1 MWKHLEPTAPYS
13 RLNWADP
20 AASPRFDPRLDWA
33 ELVNLAGR
41 DVGPDDP
48 VPVALEIQGGGP
60 LLEQLHKDGLLI
72 VPLLYRRAGT
82 ALCHATAFAR
92 VADLHKLP
100 PSVLRVEMGW
110 VIRTARPHTGSG
122 EAWFSG
128 AVRQLQQ
135 QEHAAARALRTSA
148 APRHVIA
155 VIDDGCAFANTQ
167 FRGADGTRSR
177 VMRLW
182 DQGRTAAS
190 DTPDGARALA
200 AGWKV
205 PDGMG
210 YGMELDADA
219 IATLMDKATG
229 PDGRLQERACYQ
241 RADIAMPAPE
251 SGGYLHGTH
260 VMDLAAGRI
269 DPMARDAEPDAAAAA
284 ELIFVQ
290 LPRVCF
296 ADRSGSWLATQVL
309 DALRYVMDHTDPQ
322 DRVVVNLSLGAQAG
336 PHDGSSLLEAAI
348 DDLIERERKT
358 NLAVVV
364 AAGNSY
370 DQKGHAR
377 VAVAPSHSGRF
388 IWTVAPGDATDS
400 FLELWWPADADAA
413 DKVSVEVQSPKARA
427 SSGPIAAGGRCAFT
441 ASDQHGPSALVSHL
455 HRTIA
460 GKDRAHCQLALAPT
474 RQAAGYPGHAPAGDW
489 VVTLH
494 NHGTAPITV
503 DAWIERDGV
512 NEADWNEN
520 SGVWIGKQSTFKKA
534 QVTKCTLASLA
545 CGRHTVVVGAAV
557 RGQAPPEA
565 SPFSSAGPAL
575 GKSAR
580 SGPDISAPGSEARG
594 GRGIRAA
601 SGFSGQE
608 TARSGTSMA
617 APIAA
622 RRLLNA
628 MAASALPLTS
638 QAALAQVTGGA
649 GGMKGK
655 PPDLARLGATTIAL

>member
-1 MWKHLEPTAPYS
+1 MWNQLDPAGPHSGLD
-13 RLNWADP
+13 WAD
-20 AASPRFDPRLDWA
+20 AAVSARFDARLDWA
-33 ELVNLAGR
+33 ELIGLAGR
-41 DVGPDDP
+41 DVGSGDP
-48 VPVALEIQGGGP
+48 VPVALEIDGGGP
-60 LLEQLHKDGLLI
+60 LLEQLHEDGLLV
-72 VPLLYRRAGT
+72 VPPLYRNADA
-82 ALCHATAFAR
+82 ALRYATAFAR

-100 PSVLRVEMGW
+100 ATVLRVEMGW
-110 VIRTARPHTGSG
+110 VIRTARPHTGPG
-122 EAWFSG
+122 KPWFSG

-135 QEHAAARALRTSA
+135 QEHCASARASRAGA
-148 APRHVIA
+148 APRYVIA

-167 FRGADGTRSR
+167 FRGANGSRSR
-177 VMRLW
+177 VVALW
-182 DQGRTAAS
+182 DQGRTAAG
-190 DTPDGARALA
+190 DTPAGVRALA
-200 AGWKV
+200 AGWRV
-205 PDGMG
+205 PEGMG
-210 YGMELDADA
+210 YGMELDAGA
-219 IATLMDKATG
+219 IATLIDKATG

-241 RADIAMPAPE
+241 RAHVAMPTPE

-260 VMDLAAGRI
+260 VMDLAAGHI
-269 DPMARDAEPDAAAAA
+269 DPMARAAEPDAAAAA

-290 LPRVCF
+290 LPQVCF

-309 DALRYVMDHTDPQ
+309 DALRYVMDHTEPR

-348 DDLIERERKT
+348 DDLIARERKT

-377 VAVAPSHSGRF
+377 VTVAPGHSGRF
-388 IWTVAPGDATDS
+388 IWAVPPGDATDS
-400 FLELWWPADADAA
+400 FLELWWPADADATPS
-413 DKVSVEVQSPKARA
+413 VSVEVQSPKAQP
-427 SSGPIAAGGRCAFT
+427 SSGPIKAGERWAFT
-441 ASDQHGPSALVSHL
+441 APHQHGASALVSHL

-512 NEADWNEN
+512 NEANWNEH
-520 SGVWIGKQSTFKKA
+520 SGAWIGKQSTFKEVQDSKS
-534 QVTKCTLASLA
+534 TLASLA

-557 RGQAPPEA
+557 RGQAPPVA

-575 GKSAR
+575 GKGAR
-580 SGPDISAPGSEARG
+580 RGPDVSAPGSEARSG
-594 GRGIRAA
+594 GGIRAA

-622 RRLLNA
+622 RRMLNA
-628 MAASALPLTS
+628 MASSASPLTS
-638 QAALAQVTGGA
+638 PEALALVPGDVQGA
-649 GGMKGK
+649 SH
-655 PPDLARLGATTIAL
+655 DIARLGRRTIAP